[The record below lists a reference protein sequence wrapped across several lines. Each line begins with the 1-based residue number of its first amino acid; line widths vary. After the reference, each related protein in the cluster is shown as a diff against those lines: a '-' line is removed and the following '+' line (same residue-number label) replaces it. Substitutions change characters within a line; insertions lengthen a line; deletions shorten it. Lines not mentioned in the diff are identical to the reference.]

1 MLEFDQIQGLV
12 LSGYGHLDHAGY
24 VFLRIDEAAKARHWL
39 AEQVPKVT
47 NARKPV
53 VKPERCMNIALT
65 ATGLRA
71 LGLPHDAVESFSTEF
86 REGPAEPN
94 RARIMGDTA
103 LNDPANWDYGGPR
116 TERFDLLLMLFA
128 EGHAGR
134 DAYREEYRAGFEAAG
149 LTEVC
154 TQNGYRTPDSH
165 EHFGFFDGISQP
177 GIVGAK
183 ESTSPEDVQAGEFV
197 FGYMNE
203 YAHLSPVPGSTALG
217 DDVLGKNGTY
227 LVFRKLAQDVTALHT
242 FLSSATDGT
251 AAQMD
256 FLGAK
261 MVGRWRS
268 GAPLVLSPH
277 ADDPLLGEDTK
288 RNNAF
293 LFAEADPLGMACPI
307 GSHVRRTNPRDSL
320 EPSPPESLK
329 TVRRHAILRRGR
341 SYGAL
346 YDETNG
352 DHLRGLIFIALNTD
366 IKRQFEFIQGA
377 WMNDP
382 QFAGLYDG
390 RDPISAA
397 RSPDNPHTT
406 MTIPRFPF
414 SREVCGVPQMVTT
427 QGAGYF
433 FLPGIAAL
441 EYLSTLQS

>member
-24 VFLRIDEAAKARHWL
+24 IFLRIDDAAKARHWL
-39 AEQVPKVT
+39 AEQVPGVT
-47 NARKPV
+47 TARKPV

-65 ATGLRA
+65 ATGLGA
-71 LGLPHDAVESFSTEF
+71 LGLPDNTVKTFSAEF
-86 REGPAEPN
+86 REGPAEQN
-94 RARIMGDTA
+94 RARIMGDTD
-103 LNDPANWDYGGPR
+103 LSDPATWDYGGPG
-116 TERFDLLLMLFA
+116 TDHFDLLLMLFA
-128 EGHAGR
+128 EAHAGR

-177 GIVGAK
+177 GIAGAK
-183 ESTSPEDVQAGEFV
+183 ETTSPEDVQAGEFV

-203 YAHLSPVPGSTALG
+203 YAHLSPVPGG
-217 DDVLGKNGTY
+217 DVLGKNGTY
-227 LVFRKLAQDVTALHT
+227 MVFRKLAQDVAALHT

-251 AAQMD
+251 AEQMD
-256 FLGAK
+256 YLGAK

-268 GAPLVLSPH
+268 GAPLVLAPD
-277 ADDPLLGEDTK
+277 ADDPLLGEDMK

-293 LFAEADPLGMACPI
+293 LFAQADPLGIACPV

-341 SYGAL
+341 SYGSL
-346 YDETNG
+346 FDGTNG
-352 DHLRGLIFIALNTD
+352 DHPRGLIFIALNTD

-377 WMNDP
+377 WINDP
-382 QFAGLYDG
+382 QFGGLYDS
-390 RDPISAA
+390 RDPITAA
-397 RSPDNPHTT
+397 RASGNPHTVV
-406 MTIPRFPF
+406 TIPRFPF
-414 SREVCGVPQMVTT
+414 SREVRGVPQFVTT
-427 QGAGYF
+427 RGASYF

-441 EYLSTLQS
+441 EYLASLQG